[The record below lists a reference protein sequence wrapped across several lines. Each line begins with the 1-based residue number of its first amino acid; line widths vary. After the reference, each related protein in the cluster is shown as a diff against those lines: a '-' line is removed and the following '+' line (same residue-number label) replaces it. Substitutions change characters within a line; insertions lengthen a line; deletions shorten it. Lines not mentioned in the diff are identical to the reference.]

1 MTARLPLTLVAGLA
15 LTAVF
20 VAAALLSLVWTPH
33 AVEALNIAARL
44 QPASADHLLGTD
56 HFGRDMLSM
65 LMVGARTSIAVAIV
79 AVGVLAWCS
88 ACHSACWR
96 RPTTEA

>member
-1 MTARLPLTLVAGLA
+1 MTARLPLTLVVGLA

-33 AVEALNIAARL
+33 AVESLNIAARL

-65 LMVGARTSIAVAIV
+65 LIISPRSI
-79 AVGVLAWCS
+79 
-88 ACHSACWR
+88 
-96 RPTTEA
+96 T

>member
-33 AVEALNIAARL
+33 AVESLNIAARQEL
-44 QPASADHLLGTD
+44 GSA
-56 HFGRDMLSM
+56 
-65 LMVGARTSIAVAIV
+65 
-79 AVGVLAWCS
+79 
-88 ACHSACWR
+88 
-96 RPTTEA
+96 